1 MNREKK
7 IIIYIVLFLFT
18 QIDSEEIIDFNKLS
32 RNDSFSPHTQ
42 NNLYQGPYGR
52 ILSLAE
58 LKKRILVRSKMPY
71 LIREKDK
78 YYKFMLHEREYL
90 VWITAKGESIEIKLK
105 KQENYFP
112 IILSISKRK
121 GPKTQWYANYNLET
135 DINERENDFQCSF
148 LNATGEREAA
158 EIYGRVSDLPYNS
171 LYYEWKCA
179 NHSNTLSTYKIE
191 IVKDGKEVFIYN
203 IENKLIP
210 LTSQDQKE
218 SWLYNPLKI
227 DARFNFKTCLYEYL
241 YNGKIDHNLCKKFGE
256 SIKK

>member
-1 MNREKK
+1 MHRQNK
-7 IIIYIVLFLFT
+7 IIFFIILFIFT
-18 QIDSEEIIDFNKLS
+18 QLDSEEIKNFNKLT
-32 RNDSFSPHTQ
+32 RDDTFSPHIAD
-42 NNLYQGPYGR
+42 NLYQGPYER
-52 ILSLAE
+52 ILSLE
-58 LKKRILVRSKMPY
+58 EIKRRILKISSKPF
-71 LIREKDK
+71 LIQKNGK
-78 YYKFMLHEREYL
+78 FYKLMLDEREYF
-90 VWITAKGESIEIKLK
+90 VWINAKEESIEIKLK

-112 IILSISKRK
+112 VILSISKRK

-148 LNATGEREAA
+148 LIATGEREAA

-179 NHSNTLSTYKIE
+179 NQSNTLSTYKIE

-203 IENKLIP
+203 NENKLIP
-210 LTSQDQKE
+210 LTSHDQKD